1 MNTSLRYKAIFNLTN
16 FLIIGFAA
24 AIGAW
29 LRWVIGYFLY
39 ILYPGLP
46 FGSLAVNLLGGFLI
60 GMSIAYFQTSAS
72 ILNEELK
79 LFVNIGFL
87 GGLTTFSAYTSDIFS
102 FLQKGE
108 VQTSFLFLVSHVF
121 GALLMAYIGWY
132 ILIFLMD

>member
-1 MNTSLRYKAIFNLTN
+1 MFNFSN
-16 FLIIGFAA
+16 FLIVGFAA

-29 LRWVIGYFLY
+29 LRWVIGYLLY

-46 FGSLAVNLLGGFLI
+46 FGSLAVNLLGGFLM
-60 GMSIAYFQTSAS
+60 GMSIAYFQTTAS

-79 LFVNIGFL
+79 LFINIGFL

-102 FLQKGE
+102 LLQKGE

-121 GALLMAYIGWY
+121 GALIMAYLGWY
-132 ILIFLMD
+132 VIISLAD